1 MPNSSTSFER
11 FCTVIHFC
19 CQGMQFDFLPYNP
32 GSGFR
37 QYSCTWSVSLMH
49 LMSTFL
55 LLFQTVSLCK
65 KITRMILE
73 SLKTKNDIAIQ
84 RIQTSITDSYEV
96 ISIFFVYWE
105 SDNTGSREYSDLFI
119 LLQLLTVKPY
129 MKALSDKDWVVPLIN
144 EVTNHPQSQP
154 NYPPLCRPC
163 KSW

>member
-1 MPNSSTSFER
+1 
-11 FCTVIHFC
+11 
-19 CQGMQFDFLPYNP
+19 
-32 GSGFR
+32 
-37 QYSCTWSVSLMH
+37 
-49 LMSTFL
+49 
-55 LLFQTVSLCK
+55 
-65 KITRMILE
+65 MILE

-163 KSW
+163 KS